1 MQRKRYTPGRTGS
14 AARTAVVLTL
24 GLGLGIG
31 LTACSAGTP
40 AEDVAVD
47 AKAGP
52 AAPVAPPGRYRTL
65 FEPCGAVPQA
75 TLKDLLPGAAALADP
90 ERDKAYRGVAAVTY
104 DTDRRVGCTWKADTP
119 DISHRLVLDIE
130 RVVSYDTAVSD
141 DDRAQEVYVRKQLAA
156 GIPLAPT
163 APPTTTPPTS
173 PGTGT
178 PRPVPPPRAGP
189 RRARRAPRPASPGGR
204 HVLRGR
210 STLLGS
216 PRHGSAR
223 LRSDPRRPHLHRSR
237 APCPRRPRGHR
248 VPRRR
253 PEHGRRER
261 PAACDQRGVPHIQRH
276 RDRLL
281 PGADDRL
288 RRGPRQRGAAGK
300 GPESGPAARRAP
312 GGVAVGVR
320 SARGRTPRNVS
331 AYPWPHAVAVPVA
344 AGAPAGPYDERLKEP
359 CSEQPRDSPAYSPAP
374 PSR

>member
-178 PRPVPPPRAGP
+178 PSTGTPTPGRT
-189 RRARRAPRPASPGGR
+189 ASG
-204 HVLRGR
+204 
-210 STLLGS
+210 
-216 PRHGSAR
+216 A
-223 LRSDPRRPHLHRSR
+223 
-237 APCPRRPRGHR
+237 
-248 VPRRR
+248 
-253 PEHGRRER
+253 
-261 PAACDQRGVPHIQRH
+261 
-276 RDRLL
+276 
-281 PGADDRL
+281 PGAT
-288 RRGPRQRGAAGK
+288 AGK
-300 GPESGPAARRAP
+300 PPADGTSP
-312 GGVAVGVR
+312 
-320 SARGRTPRNVS
+320 
-331 AYPWPHAVAVPVA
+331 A
-344 AGAPAGPYDERLKEP
+344 AGAPSSGAPATEAPASGATPADPTSTGLEPRVLEGLGDIAYLDDALSTVGANGRQRAISVVFRTSNVIVTVSYREQTTGSVEAPDSGELQEKARNLARLLAERLE
-359 CSEQPRDSPAYSPAP
+359 E
-374 PSR
+374 